1 MISNQSQRKKKTK
14 KQKTSEQ
21 VTLTHITLKAGLLT
35 SIIDQKIQRFIL
47 ATWLGNVNNVYP
59 AYSEE
64 ILYSVISR

>member
-14 KQKTSEQ
+14 NKKASEQ

>member
-1 MISNQSQRKKKTK
+1 MISNQSQRKKKNK

>member
-1 MISNQSQRKKKTK
+1 MISNQSQRKK
-14 KQKTSEQ
+14 KTSEQ

>member
-1 MISNQSQRKKKTK
+1 MINNQSQRKKKK
-14 KQKTSEQ
+14 KKKKSEQ
-21 VTLTHITLKAGLLT
+21 VTLTQITLKAGLLT

>member
-1 MISNQSQRKKKTK
+1 MISNQSQRKKKPK
-14 KQKTSEQ
+14 NKKTSEQ

>member
-1 MISNQSQRKKKTK
+1 MINNQSQRKKKT

>member
-1 MISNQSQRKKKTK
+1 MISNQSQRKKKHK

>member
-1 MISNQSQRKKKTK
+1 MINNQSQRKKK

-47 ATWLGNVNNVYP
+47 AT
-59 AYSEE
+59 
-64 ILYSVISR
+64 

>member
-1 MISNQSQRKKKTK
+1 MISNQSQRKKKT
-14 KQKTSEQ
+14 SEQ
-21 VTLTHITLKAGLLT
+21 VTLIHITLKAGLLT

>member
-1 MISNQSQRKKKTK
+1 MKVNEK
-14 KQKTSEQ
+14 KTSEQ

-59 AYSEE
+59 A
-64 ILYSVISR
+64 

>member
-1 MISNQSQRKKKTK
+1 MINNQSQQKKK

>member
-1 MISNQSQRKKKTK
+1 MINNQSQRKNKKTK
-14 KQKTSEQ
+14 NKWAGYIDPY
-21 VTLTHITLKAGLLT
+21 HTLKAGLLT

>member
-1 MISNQSQRKKKTK
+1 MINNQSQRKKK

>member
-1 MISNQSQRKKKTK
+1 MISNQSQRKKNK